1 MEPTPQPGSTSS
13 RDEDGT
19 LRPVSQGVQDEEA
32 NGRGAKQPRR
42 GENSTTSVRV
52 GEAAVVVAMATVVGL
67 TEVAVLVAGI
77 FEEVVG
83 TV

>member
-32 NGRGAKQPRR
+32 NGREAKQPRR

-52 GEAAVVVAMATVVGL
+52 REAAIVVAVATVIGL

-77 FEEVVG
+77 F
-83 TV
+83 

>member
-42 GENSTTSVRV
+42 GETESTSVRV

-67 TEVAVLVAGI
+67 FA
-77 FEEVVG
+77 F
-83 TV
+83 